1 MTLAL
6 GASLATLLASL
17 GLGRAEL
24 SDADEC
30 RSGVLVRTLLEGQS
44 VFALRTPDGYL
55 CEKPPLYYLLS
66 AAAVGGVQPNEAG
79 LRAVSV
85 FFGLGLLFVT
95 GFLARL
101 YAGPGAAWPA
111 AAVLAANP
119 LFLRGLREALPDMT
133 LSFFSTAAWASW
145 RAARAGIFRPLP
157 AAVLGGSSSGLAT
170 LAKGPLGLLLPGLA
184 VAGEL
189 LWETWRSRRRPP
201 FRDAM
206 PLAAAGI
213 LALGLPLLWYLP
225 AAILNGREFLETS
238 VLEEN
243 FRMPLGKPQGIGV
256 SHWKP
261 WYYYPGLQLGALWPA
276 LLVLPALI
284 RAFSDGT
291 WRRAGRDALFFGGL
305 GFLLFELAANKRA
318 HYLLPIQPAGA
329 LLVGLAAARAKR
341 PSRPSDR
348 TFAAL
353 FGLLASA
360 AGLAAQAAA
369 VRPGEILPPQLREA
383 LLPHRLPL
391 ALSALAALAAGAVA
405 LSASLHPHYG
415 IVPLLASAAFLG
427 AGVTGTL
434 RTSLQAERNRTVR
447 FVQEASAR
455 LPGGAVPLL
464 VGPVHGYALDYY
476 WPRGFRR
483 AAPSG
488 EGWPPYLL
496 IRRSALGQVPQPYE
510 TLAVWDGRSPDRDV
524 LLIRRTDPLT
534 R

>member
-1 MTLAL
+1 MTLVL
-6 GASLATLLASL
+6 GASLAVLLASL
-17 GLGRAEL
+17 GLGRPEL

-30 RSGVLVRTLLEGQS
+30 RSGVLVRALLEGQS

-66 AAAVGGVQPNEAG
+66 AAAVAGVQPDEAG

-85 FFGLGLLFVT
+85 LFGLGLLFVT
-95 GFLARL
+95 GFLASL

-133 LSFFSTAAWASW
+133 LSFFCAAAWACW
-145 RAARAGIFRPLP
+145 RAARAGILQAWP
-157 AAVLGGSSSGLAT
+157 AALLGGFASGLAT

-189 LWETWRSRRRPP
+189 LREAWRSRRRPP
-201 FRDAM
+201 PRAAM
-206 PLAAAGI
+206 PLAVAGI

-243 FRMPLGKPQGIGV
+243 FRMPLGRPQGIGV
-256 SHWKP
+256 SHRKP
-261 WYYYPGLQLGALWPA
+261 WLYYPGLQLGALWPA
-276 LLVLPALI
+276 LFILPALA
-284 RAFSDGT
+284 RAFSDPT

-329 LLVGLAAARAKR
+329 LLVGLAAARAER

-348 TFAAL
+348 AFAAL

-360 AGLAAQAAA
+360 AGLAALAAA
-369 VRPGEILPPQLREA
+369 VRPAEILPSELREA
-383 LLPHRLPL
+383 LFPHRLPL
-391 ALSALAALAAGAVA
+391 ALSSLVALAAGAAA

-415 IVPLLASAAFLG
+415 IVPLIAAAAFLG

-434 RTSLQAERNRTVR
+434 RTSLQAGRNRTAR
-447 FVQEASAR
+447 FVREASAR
-455 LPGGAVPLL
+455 LPAGAVPLL

-483 AAPSG
+483 SAPG
-488 EGWPPYLL
+488 EEWPPYLL
-496 IRRSALGQVPQPYE
+496 IRRSALGRISQPFE

-524 LLIRRTDPLT
+524 LLIRRTDPL
-534 R
+534 RR